1 MKTKIFIVEDE
12 PDIVELYKMTFE
24 ENGFE
29 VESASSGAQGLEKL
43 RAFNNKEKPK
53 PDIILLDLLLP
64 DITGIE
70 IYRKFKKMDEI
81 KNIPVIILTN
91 YGSGQ
96 VQRMEGDKEFEGVD
110 YYIKIDLTPQQ
121 LVGIIKKKLNLK

>member
-29 VESASSGAQGLEKL
+29 LESAANGAQCLEKL